1 MELCL
6 MGGSGIFWSYQRV
19 LFLRLGD
26 TGKGGYFS

>member
-1 MELCL
+1 

-26 TGKGGYFS
+26 TGKGGYFSSLK